1 MLDIVQTWLRHQKS
15 YITSFPNTFLFEFYI
30 YGPSLGFPKKVWRTF
45 PNGRYSSMPET
56 LLCHLR
62 KTKTKLFCGWV
73 FNLFSR
79 HSTCKK
85 LLATTNRNSHML
97 GLQLTVINE
106 FLFSILIVDSVTFK
120 SLGDCL
126 LFIYVYLCTSAN
138 IHSDIFKLLC
148 KCKHKYDKFK

>member
-15 YITSFPNTFLFEFYI
+15 YSTRFPNIFLFQFYI

-45 PNGRYSSMPET
+45 PKIQS
-56 LLCHLR
+56 LVCLR
-62 KTKTKLFCGWV
+62 PFCAISEKKKLFCGWV

-85 LLATTNRNSHML
+85 CLATTNRNSHRL

-106 FLFSILIVDSVTFK
+106 FLFSTLIVDSVTFK

-126 LFIYVYLCTSAN
+126 FFIYVYLF
-138 IHSDIFKLLC
+138 IYF
-148 KCKHKYDKFK
+148 F

>member
-15 YITSFPNTFLFEFYI
+15 YSTRFPNIFLFQFYI
-30 YGPSLGFPKKVWRTF
+30 CGPSLGFPKKVWRTF
-45 PNGRYSSMPET
+45 PKIQS
-56 LLCHLR
+56 LVCLR
-62 KTKTKLFCGWV
+62 PFCAISEKKKLFCGWV

-85 LLATTNRNSHML
+85 CLATTNRNSHRL

-106 FLFSILIVDSVTFK
+106 FLFSTLIVDSVTFK

-126 LFIYVYLCTSAN
+126 FFIYVYLCTSAN
-138 IHSDIFKLLC
+138 IDVQIFLN
-148 KCKHKYDKFK
+148 YYANQA

>member
-15 YITSFPNTFLFEFYI
+15 YSTRFPNIFLFEFYI

-45 PNGRYSSMPET
+45 PNGRYSLWCAWDPSVPSQ
-56 LLCHLR
+56 
-62 KTKTKLFCGWV
+62 KKKQKLFCGWV

-85 LLATTNRNSHML
+85 CLATTNRNSHRL
-97 GLQLTVINE
+97 GLQLTVIDE
-106 FLFSILIVDSVTFK
+106 FLFSTLIVDSVTFK

-126 LFIYVYLCTSAN
+126 FFIYVYLCTSAN
-138 IHSDIFKLLC
+138 IDVQIFLN
-148 KCKHKYDKFK
+148 YYANQT

>member
-15 YITSFPNTFLFEFYI
+15 YSTRFPNIFLFQFYI

-45 PNGRYSSMPET
+45 PKTQS
-56 LLCHLR
+56 LVCLR
-62 KTKTKLFCGWV
+62 PFCAISEKKKLFCGWV

-85 LLATTNRNSHML
+85 CLATTNRNSHRL

-106 FLFSILIVDSVTFK
+106 FLFSTLIVDSVTFK

-126 LFIYVYLCTSAN
+126 FFIYVYLCTSAN
-138 IHSDIFKLLC
+138 IDVQIFLN
-148 KCKHKYDKFK
+148 YYANQT